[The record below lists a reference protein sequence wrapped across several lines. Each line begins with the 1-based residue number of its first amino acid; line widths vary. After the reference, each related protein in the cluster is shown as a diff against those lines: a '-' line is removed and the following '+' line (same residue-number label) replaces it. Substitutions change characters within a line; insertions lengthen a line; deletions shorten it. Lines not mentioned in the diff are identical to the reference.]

1 MPAAVELVFT
11 VIVVLPDA
19 LSDVGLK
26 VAVAPDGSPVA
37 PNATVEANPPVIV
50 SVPVRVVVALGDMDT
65 DVGKTANEK
74 FFTVTVKVVVLAMV
88 PFVPV
93 TVMA

>member
-1 MPAAVELVFT
+1 LPAAVELVFS
-11 VIVVLPDA
+11 VMVVLPDA

-37 PNATVEANPPVIV
+37 PKATLEANPPVIV
-50 SVPVRVVVALGDMDT
+50 SVPVSVVVAVGDMDT
-65 DVGKTANEK
+65 DVGETANEK
-74 FFTVTVKVVVLAMV
+74 FFTVRVKVVVLAMA

-93 TVMA
+93 TVMV